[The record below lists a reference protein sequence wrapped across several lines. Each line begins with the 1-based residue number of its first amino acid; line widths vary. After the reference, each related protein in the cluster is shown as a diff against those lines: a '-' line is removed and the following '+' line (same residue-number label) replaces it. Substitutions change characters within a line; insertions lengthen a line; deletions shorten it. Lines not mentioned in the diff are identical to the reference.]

1 MRSVV
6 RMSAILLAGVIG
18 GAFCLW
24 AVYLIPV
31 ENMQRNVEK
40 SMDIFMEEGEN
51 PFVLNG
57 YKGSSLDN
65 YTDAIMLG
73 SAVYGEGDEPA
84 AVRAMRVSR
93 ASGAA
98 DAPMESLAM
107 YLESRGT
114 GGEHTD
120 YARYWHGYL
129 VFLKPLLC
137 FLDYVQIR
145 ILNGILLIGMLSWIV
160 LEFLKK
166 KMWRGAA
173 AYLLSV
179 CSVFPMAIP
188 FSLQFST
195 IFYIGNIAL
204 LLVLKGNSI
213 WKEKDRYLLFFE
225 IVGMC
230 TSYLDFLTYPLFTF
244 GMPMVMCL
252 TLNKEYSLK
261 DKLCFFLKNGIAWGM
276 GYTLMWAGKWLV
288 GSLIT
293 GENLLSS
300 ALGVVS
306 FRMSGQ
312 AYDESLNRIMAI
324 LRNGYIYFNLAGVI
338 LAAAVLIWI
347 FVSVWKKRDALNV
360 AELLPLGMAAC
371 MPVLWY
377 FVMANH
383 SYTHYWYTFRSLAV
397 SVFALAMIP
406 ECIGSGTMEMKRAGK
421 GI

>member
-98 DAPMESLAM
+98 DAPMESLDM
-107 YLESRGT
+107 YLENRGT
-114 GGEHTD
+114 EGGHTD

-173 AYLLSV
+173 AYLLS
-179 CSVFPMAIP
+179 CTQRKFYLERKRQISFVF
-188 FSLQFST
+188 
-195 IFYIGNIAL
+195 
-204 LLVLKGNSI
+204 
-213 WKEKDRYLLFFE
+213 
-225 IVGMC
+225 
-230 TSYLDFLTYPLFTF
+230 
-244 GMPMVMCL
+244 
-252 TLNKEYSLK
+252 
-261 DKLCFFLKNGIAWGM
+261 
-276 GYTLMWAGKWLV
+276 
-288 GSLIT
+288 
-293 GENLLSS
+293 
-300 ALGVVS
+300 
-306 FRMSGQ
+306 
-312 AYDESLNRIMAI
+312 
-324 LRNGYIYFNLAGVI
+324 
-338 LAAAVLIWI
+338 
-347 FVSVWKKRDALNV
+347 
-360 AELLPLGMAAC
+360 
-371 MPVLWY
+371 
-377 FVMANH
+377 
-383 SYTHYWYTFRSLAV
+383 
-397 SVFALAMIP
+397 
-406 ECIGSGTMEMKRAGK
+406 
-421 GI
+421 

>member
-98 DAPMESLAM
+98 DAPMESLAT

-114 GGEHTD
+114 EGEHTD

-129 VFLKPLLC
+129 VLLKPLLC

-261 DKLCFFLKNGIAWGM
+261 DKLCFFLKNGIAWGI
-276 GYTLMWAGKWLV
+276 GYTFMWAGKWLV

-293 GENLLSS
+293 GENLLTSV
-300 ALGVVS
+300 LGIAS
-306 FRMSGQ
+306 LRMSGQ
-312 AYDESLNRIMAI
+312 AFNESLNRIMAI

-338 LAAAVLIWI
+338 LAAVVLVWI

-383 SYTHYWYTFRSLAV
+383 SYIHYWYTFRSLAV

-406 ECIGSGTMEMKRAGK
+406 ECMERKTTEMERAGK

>member
-84 AVRAMRVSR
+84 VVRAMRVSR

-98 DAPMESLAM
+98 DAPMESLDM

-114 GGEHTD
+114 EGGHTD

-129 VFLKPLLC
+129 VLLKPLLC

-213 WKEKDRYLLFFE
+213 WKEKDRYLLLFE

-261 DKLCFFLKNGIAWGM
+261 DKLCFFLKNGIAWGI
-276 GYTLMWAGKWLV
+276 GYTFMWAGKWLV

-293 GENLLSS
+293 GENLLTSV
-300 ALGVVS
+300 LGIAS
-306 FRMSGQ
+306 LRMSGQ
-312 AYDESLNRIMAI
+312 AFNESLNRIMAI

-338 LAAAVLIWI
+338 LAAVVLVWVI
-347 FVSVWKKRDALNV
+347 VSVWKKRDALNV

-383 SYTHYWYTFRSLAV
+383 SYIHYWYTFRSLAV

-406 ECIGSGTMEMKRAGK
+406 ECIGSETMEMERAGK

>member
-84 AVRAMRVSR
+84 AVREMRVSR
-93 ASGAA
+93 ACGAA
-98 DAPMESLAM
+98 DAPMESLAT

-114 GGEHTD
+114 EGEHTD

-360 AELLPLGMAAC
+360 AELLPLGMATC

-383 SYTHYWYTFRSLAV
+383 SYIHYWYTFRALAV

-406 ECIGSGTMEMKRAGK
+406 ECIGSRTMEMKRAGK